1 MFDGQNYYYHPSPYI
16 HNMYEQQN
24 FIGNNN
30 MNQMRYNKY
39 FISDST
45 EINPLHKKNKTP
57 DYKKFNSNNLRK
69 DFKSNENL
77 YYQYDNTKINNNNG
91 DFMKWKNLNKNQMN
105 ETNNKAQCDF
115 NFKQSEDI
123 KKQIPAQRI
132 NKKSNFDREIL
143 KLFIY
148 IYYYEKIVLEKNLFY
163 NSDKDFYLINPEWII
178 KFKELFYCD
187 KVEKRL
193 ELFYFYQMI
202 QKNIAFF

>member
-1 MFDGQNYYYHPSPYI
+1 MFDGQNYYYYPRPYI
-16 HNMYEQQN
+16 HNIYGQQN

-45 EINPLHKKNKTP
+45 EINPLHKKYRTP

-91 DFMKWKNLNKNQMN
+91 DFMKWKNLNENQMN

-132 NKKSNFDREIL
+132 NKMSNFDREIL

-148 IYYYEKIVLEKNLFY
+148 IYYYEKIEKNIFH
-163 NSDKDFYLINPEWII
+163 NSLYIVLKI
-178 KFKELFYCD
+178 
-187 KVEKRL
+187 
-193 ELFYFYQMI
+193 
-202 QKNIAFF
+202 